1 MRTVTAFEI
10 FLIVFLKG
18 LVVAVL
24 AKFGWWPDWEKVDR
38 EKREEKALLRAYKQ
52 WRRDAGPDRAA
63 DLRTLCEDF
72 TKATDKR
79 RSIRNRAR

>member
-1 MRTVTAFEI
+1 MRAVTAFEI

-18 LVVAVL
+18 VVVAVL

-38 EKREEKALLRAYKQ
+38 EKREEKALLRAYNK

-63 DLRTLCEDF
+63 DLRALCEDF
-72 TKATDKR
+72 TKAAD
-79 RSIRNRAR
+79 NRGAISDRTR